1 MEGNMEIR
9 AFTRIKIMNIIF
21 RFIVAILLAGPAAA
35 WAQNYPNRPIRMVVP
50 LSPGGSA
57 DILARLISR
66 DLSPRLGKP
75 VVVENRVGGGGHIGS
90 DFVAK
95 SPPDGYTLLTAG
107 IPQAIGMSLY
117 EKLPYDMAKDLAP
130 VIQGATFPSIIA
142 VHPSLPVKSI
152 KELVALAKA
161 RPGELNYGANT
172 GSPNHLGIELL
183 NVAKNIKMTH
193 IPYKGAGPVVSDL
206 VAGHIQLASL
216 GFPPALP
223 MVQASRLRAIAVTGI
238 RRSPQLPDVPTV
250 AESGVPGYNVTSW
263 YGVFAPAGTPA
274 DIIQRLNLEI
284 AAALK
289 SPEVTRRLVGLG
301 ADVAPTSPEEFG
313 RIVREEIAKWAKVVK
328 ASGAKTY

>member
-1 MEGNMEIR
+1 
-9 AFTRIKIMNIIF
+9 MNVIS
-21 RFIVAILLAGPAAA
+21 RFLVIILLACAATA
-35 WAQNYPNRPIRMVVP
+35 WAQSYPNRTIRMIVP

-66 DLSPRLGKP
+66 DLSARLGKS

-90 DFVAK
+90 DYVAK

-152 KELVALAKA
+152 KELLALAKA
-161 RPGELNYGANT
+161 HPGALNYGANT
-172 GSPNHLGIELL
+172 GSPNHLGIALL
-183 NVAKNIKMTH
+183 NVEKNVKMTH
-193 IPYKGAGPVVSDL
+193 IPYKGAGQVVGDL

-216 GFPPALP
+216 GFPSALQ
-223 MVQASRLRAIAVTGI
+223 MVQAGRLRAIAVTGTT
-238 RRSPQLPDVPTV
+238 RSPQLPNVPTV
-250 AESGVPGYNVTSW
+250 SESGVPGYNVTSW
-263 YGVFAPAGTPA
+263 YGVFAPAGTPG
-274 DIIQRLNLEI
+274 DIITRLNSET
-284 AAALK
+284 AAVLK
-289 SPEVTRRLVGLG
+289 SPEVTKRLVGLG

-313 RIVREEIAKWAKVVK
+313 RIVRDEITKWAKVVK
-328 ASGAKTY
+328 AAGAKAY